1 MACALMS
8 PFLFSH
14 PSILHARRHNS
25 QQVCRHRITGQQ
37 LSEHPA
43 ADTGTRP
50 RVHSA
55 RVANLF
61 LSTYLLILCF
71 VSRLWGCFLLCH
83 VPVASVAVVRFLHFN
98 FLHQPAPLSFSPS
111 LEFSY
116 LCQTTPTCV
125 QVTSA
130 PQHLETIS
138 NCPIGPPSPFLL
150 LFLHLLHPLFIPP
163 VLQPYFVSVFLLNSV
178 SLPLALTLPLVH
190 TCVAI
195 TLHPFVITG
204 ICLHFFHSGTLLFN
218 PREMKV
224 SLGIKV

>member
-61 LSTYLLILCF
+61 LSTSLLILCF
-71 VSRLWGCFLLCH
+71 VSHLWGCFLLCH

-98 FLHQPAPLSFSPS
+98 FLRQPAPLSFSPS

-138 NCPIGPPSPFLL
+138 NCPIGPPFPFPPAFFFIYYTPFLFPQFSNL
-150 LFLHLLHPLFIPP
+150 ILSPYFFSTQYLFLWLSLYLLYI
-163 VLQPYFVSVFLLNSV
+163 
-178 SLPLALTLPLVH
+178 LVW
-190 TCVAI
+190 
-195 TLHPFVITG
+195 P
-204 ICLHFFHSGTLLFN
+204 
-218 PREMKV
+218 
-224 SLGIKV
+224 